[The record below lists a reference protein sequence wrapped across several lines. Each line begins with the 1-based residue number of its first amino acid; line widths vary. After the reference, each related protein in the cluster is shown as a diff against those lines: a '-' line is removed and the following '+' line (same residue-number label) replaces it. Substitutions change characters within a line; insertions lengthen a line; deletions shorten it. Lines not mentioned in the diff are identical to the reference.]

1 MLQRLTVLALG
12 ACVTGAALAQVAGS
26 VRLGVTVE
34 EQRAIAEGWSAKN
47 QIIGKVVYNE
57 GGDSIGTVEDLIVA
71 PDREVTHAIVGAG
84 GFLGLGK
91 HDVLIPVDQFRF
103 ENERLMLPGATKE
116 TLEDLPVFEYSR

>member
-12 ACVTGAALAQVAGS
+12 VCVTGAALAQVAGS

-47 QIIGKVVYNE
+47 QIIGKTVYND

-71 PDREVTHAIVGAG
+71 PDRAVTHAIVGAG

-91 HDVLIPVDQFRF
+91 HDVLIPVGQFEF
-103 ENERLMLPGATKE
+103 ENERLTLPGATKE
-116 TLEDLPVFEYSR
+116 TLENLPVFEYAR

>member
-12 ACVTGAALAQVAGS
+12 ACVAGAALAQVAGS

-47 QIIGKVVYNE
+47 QIIGKTVYNE

-71 PDREVTHAIVGAG
+71 PDRAVTHAIVGAG
-84 GFLGLGK
+84 GFLGLGE
-91 HDVLIPVDQFRF
+91 HDVLIPVEQFEF
-103 ENERLMLPGATKE
+103 ENDRLTLPGATKE
-116 TLEDLPVFEYSR
+116 TLESLPVFEYAR

>member
-47 QIIGKVVYNE
+47 QIIGKTVYND

-71 PDREVTHAIVGAG
+71 PDRAVTHAIVGAG

-91 HDVLIPVDQFRF
+91 HDVLIPVEQFKF
-103 ENERLMLPGATKE
+103 ENERLTLPGATKE
-116 TLEDLPVFEYSR
+116 SLEDLPVFEYAH